1 MIVYSGTKAQ
11 FDTDVVEGNIAKKV
25 EYFFEQ
31 NLGIHHG
38 NESEFNSWEESL
50 TRMNGIMRA
59 TQLDDNVKVAIE
71 YQVPMTSKR
80 VDFLITGRNSE
91 NKDNV
96 IVIELKQWEKAE
108 RTSLENV
115 VKTYT
120 GGSNKVVAHP
130 SYQAYSYAK
139 TIENFNETVQLG
151 NIGIYPCAYL
161 HNYSEKYKGE
171 IANNNYAE
179 IIQLSPLFLKEDSP
193 KLIEF
198 IKKYICKSDDG
209 SILYKI
215 ENGKIKPSKALQDS
229 LASMINGNEEFI
241 MIDEQLV
248 AYSTVKKL
256 VQNKI
261 NTNKKYTVIIEG
273 GPGTGKSVIAI
284 NLLVDLIKSGYNACY
299 TSKNQAPRDVYFEK
313 LRQNNFK
320 MDYIKTLFKGASSF
334 YGCPSNTF
342 DCILSDEAHRL
353 AKKSF
358 ALGKGEN
365 QVKEIINAS
374 RISIFFIDPNQ
385 MVNKSDIGTID
396 EIMKWAK
403 EFNSEIIYNDEIKLT
418 SQFRCNG
425 SDGYIAFLD
434 DLLGIRQTA
443 NANCFDLEY
452 DIRVFDNP
460 NAMREC
466 LREKNLINN
475 KARML
480 AGYCYDWTSNK
491 AGGKDEYDIC
501 LEDGFRAQWNFKNSI
516 WAIDE
521 NSFDQ
526 VGCIHTCQGL
536 EFDYVGVIIGNDLRY
551 SNGYVITDAS
561 ARSTEDK
568 TLSKTTPFSKAD
580 AIIRNTYKTLMTRGQ
595 KGCYIYCENKE
606 LSNYIKIRLDML
618 KKERENWIKIHQ

>member
-11 FDTDVVEGNIAKKV
+11 FRNDVIEGNIAKKV

-38 NESEFNSWEESL
+38 NDSEFNSWEESL
-50 TRMNGIMRA
+50 TRMNHIMDE
-59 TQLDDNVKVAIE
+59 TNLDDNVKVAIE

-80 VDFLITGRNSE
+80 VDFLITGRNAE

-108 RTSLENV
+108 HTSLENV

-139 TIENFNETVQLG
+139 TIENFNETVQLS

-161 HNYSEKYKGE
+161 HNYTEKYKHE
-171 IANNNYAE
+171 INNDEYAD
-179 IIQLSPLFLKEDSP
+179 IIQLSPLFLKEDAP

-229 LASMINGNEEFI
+229 LVSMINGNQEFL

-256 VQNKI
+256 VESKI

-284 NLLVDLIKSGYNACY
+284 NLLVDLIKAGYNACY

-313 LRQNNFK
+313 LRQSNFK

-342 DCILSDEAHRL
+342 DCILSDESHRL

-365 QVKEIINAS
+365 QVKEIINAA

-385 MVNKSDIGTID
+385 MVNKNDIGTID
-396 EIMKWAK
+396 EIQKWAD
-403 EFNSEIIYNDEIKLT
+403 EFNSEIIYNNEIKLT

-443 NANCFDLEY
+443 NSNYFDLEY

-466 LREKNLINN
+466 LREKNLTNN

-480 AGYCYDWTSNK
+480 AGYCYEWISNSSS
-491 AGGKDEYDIC
+491 DDYDIY
-501 LEDGFRAQWNFKNSI
+501 LDDGFKAKWNFRNSI
-516 WAIDE
+516 WAINE
-521 NSFDQ
+521 ASFDQ
-526 VGCIHTCQGL
+526 IGCIHTSQGL
-536 EFDYVGVIIGNDLRY
+536 EFDYVGVIIGKDMRFA
-551 SNGYVITDAS
+551 NGKVFTDPS
-561 ARSTEDK
+561 ARAKEDA
-568 TLSKTTPFSKAD
+568 TLSKNTPFIKAD
-580 AIIRNTYKTLMTRGQ
+580 AIIRNTYKTLLTRGQ
-595 KGCYIYCENKE
+595 KGCYIYCEDKN
-606 LSNYIKIRLDML
+606 LSDYIKSRLDSL
-618 KKERENWIKIHQ
+618 KTEREKWMKIHQ

>member
-11 FDTDVVEGNIAKKV
+11 FNNDVIEGNIAKKV

-31 NLGIHHG
+31 NLGVHHS
-38 NESEFNSWEESL
+38 NDSEFNSWEESL
-50 TRMNGIMRA
+50 KRMNYVMNE
-59 TQLDDNVKVAIE
+59 TNLEDNVKVAIE

-80 VDFLITGRNSE
+80 VDFLITGKDAS

-96 IVIELKQWEKAE
+96 IVIELKQWQKAE
-108 RTSLENV
+108 QTSLENV

-139 TIENFNETVQLG
+139 TIENFNETVQLS
-151 NIGIYPCAYL
+151 NISIYPCAYL
-161 HNYSEKYKGE
+161 HNYEERYKDE
-171 IANNNYAE
+171 VSNDKYAE
-179 IIQLSPLFLKEDSP
+179 ITRISPLFLKEDSP
-193 KLIEF
+193 KLVAF

-229 LASMINGNEEFI
+229 LASMINGNKEFL
-241 MIDEQLV
+241 MLDEQLV

-261 NTNKKYTVIIEG
+261 NDNKKYTVIIEG

-284 NLLVDLIKSGYNACY
+284 NLLVDLINSGYNACY

-320 MDYIKTLFKGASSF
+320 LDYIKTLFKGASSF
-334 YGCPSNTF
+334 YGCPTNTF

-358 ALGKGEN
+358 ARGKGEN

-385 MVNKSDIGTID
+385 TVNKNDIGTIE
-396 EIMKWAK
+396 EIQKWAN
-403 EFNSEIIYNDEIKLT
+403 EFNSEIIYNNEIKLT

-434 DLLGIRQTA
+434 DLLGIKRTA
-443 NANCFDLEY
+443 NYNYFDLEY
-452 DIRVFDNP
+452 DIRIFDNP
-460 NAMREC
+460 NAMRES

-480 AGYCYDWTSNK
+480 AGYCYDWVSDSSSDN
-491 AGGKDEYDIC
+491 YDIF
-501 LEDGFRAQWNFKNSI
+501 LEDGFKAKWNFQNTV
-516 WAIDE
+516 WAISE
-521 NSFDQ
+521 TSFDQ
-526 VGCIHTCQGL
+526 VGCIHTSQGL
-536 EFDYVGVIIGNDLRY
+536 EFDYVGVIIGRDLRF

-561 ARSTEDK
+561 ARSKKDA
-568 TLSKTTPFSKAD
+568 TLSNSTPFDKAD
-580 AIIRNTYKTLMTRGQ
+580 AIIRNTYKTLLTRGQ
-595 KGCYIYCENKE
+595 KGCYIYCEDKE
-606 LSNYIKIRLDML
+606 LSNYFKQRLDSCKM
-618 KKERENWIKIHQ
+618 EREKWIQIHQ